1 MEERIL
7 NCKKCGWEHFRVTP
21 YGHLD
26 HNITTYRVSCPR
38 CGYCT
43 KEKDT
48 REEAIGA
55 WNQRNYRVEK
65 VKLEEGVDA
74 KEFLEKYRIVD
85 SSQLPTT

>member
-7 NCKKCGWEHFRVTP
+7 NCKKCGWEHSRVIP

-26 HNITTYRVSCPR
+26 HSVTTYRVSCPR

-43 KEKDT
+43 KEKNT

-55 WNQRNYRVEK
+55 WNQRNYRVEER
-65 VKLEEGVDA
+65 EE
-74 KEFLEKYRIVD
+74 
-85 SSQLPTT
+85 